1 VKQKQFF
8 FSPKKM
14 QQSQQQVSAPSSV
27 NVFSTLNQNV
37 TNTFAKT
44 TSTLVN
50 LGQALSTSASAL
62 VSGQS
67 VRVNGKEEAAYR
79 SRDLVKSAEDASNKW
94 MQREVEYAKT
104 SAEAYKQ
111 TIHEGKLTGS
121 ALKPMRE
128 SVGGLAMRISVA
140 RSVASNLLT
149 DSYSA
154 SEDASAVDVLT
165 GTTTDT
171 ETVISE

>member
-1 VKQKQFF
+1 
-8 FSPKKM
+8 M
-14 QQSQQQVSAPSSV
+14 QQSQQQISTPSSV

-50 LGQALSTSASAL
+50 LGQAISTSASAL

-121 ALKPMRE
+121 ALKPMRD

-154 SEDASAVDVLT
+154 SETTVVSAVDVLT

-171 ETVISE
+171 ETVTSE